1 MLCSYPIWGGSNQHT
16 ASYPEP
22 SRDPTP
28 VVCRPSSV
36 VSHLPCTTF
45 VSQFFFTWYMGDL
58 GTKRGRHP
66 IPAGDLERAMSRE
79 GIEPP
84 TR

>member
-1 MLCSYPIWGGSNQHT
+1 MPYSYPFWDDSNQHT
-16 ASYPEP
+16 HHLL
-22 SRDPTP
+22 
-28 VVCRPSSV
+28 SSPMY
-36 VSHLPCTTF
+36 HLCFPI
-45 VSQFFFTWYMGDL
+45 FFTWYMGDL

-66 IPAGDLERAMSRE
+66 IPAGDLQCAMSRE